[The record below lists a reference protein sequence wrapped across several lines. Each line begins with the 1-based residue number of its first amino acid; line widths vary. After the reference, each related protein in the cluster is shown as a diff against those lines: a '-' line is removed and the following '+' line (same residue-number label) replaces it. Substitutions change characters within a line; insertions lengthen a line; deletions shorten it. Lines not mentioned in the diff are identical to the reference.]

1 MQLTQVESKKKISN
15 RILQIG
21 VDKQSKIGSFRTNFH
36 LKRPT
41 ELSGVLNGSG
51 LNCLMWLDITR

>member
-15 RILQIG
+15 RLLQLGMG

-36 LKRPT
+36 LKSPT
-41 ELSGVLNGSG
+41 ELSRALKAK
-51 LNCLMWLDITR
+51 WLKLLDVT